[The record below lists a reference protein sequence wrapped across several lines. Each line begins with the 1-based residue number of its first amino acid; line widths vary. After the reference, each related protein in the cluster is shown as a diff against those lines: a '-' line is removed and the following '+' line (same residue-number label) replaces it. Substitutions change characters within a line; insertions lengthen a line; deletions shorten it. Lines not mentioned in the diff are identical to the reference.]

1 MELGIPNTPDTK
13 AKEEGCCRHRL
24 PFFIRA
30 QRGLLPLLLSESDTT
45 PKYEEPRVA
54 HQGDR
59 SSSPTVVDP
68 SDVSSM
74 TSTSVPYQSAST
86 TIQQPTHVP
95 TTILITMKSNPT
107 LYSNTS
113 TNDIQLSKDSNEAS
127 STTTFTNAASTFSSW
142 VRPNSQTSVVTSSSN
157 ASSSTFSSW
166 VRPNPL
172 MLSNTDASASAA
184 ATTAECAVIPQV
196 EV

>member
-1 MELGIPNTPDTK
+1 MELGDTK
-13 AKEEGCCRHRL
+13 AKEEDCRRHRL

-30 QRGLLPLLLSESDTT
+30 QRGLLPLLLSKSDTP
-45 PKYEEPRVA
+45 PKYEEPRVT
-54 HQGDR
+54 HHGDR
-59 SSSPTVVDP
+59 SLLSPTVVDP

-74 TSTSVPYQSAST
+74 TSTSVPYQSASST
-86 TIQQPTHVP
+86 LQQTTHVP
-95 TTILITMKSNPT
+95 TTILIRMTNDPT
-107 LYSNTS
+107 LYSSAS
-113 TNDIQLSKDSNEAS
+113 TNDTQLSEDSNDAS
-127 STTTFTNAASTFSSW
+127 STATFTNAASTFSSW

-184 ATTAECAVIPQV
+184 ATTTGCAALSQE